1 MRRDLA
7 VGALAFGLG
16 VTMLSAHTAAAPLS
30 DSVVVAI
37 EPLSSSVVL
46 GEHLDVQVSVTNNG
60 ADATPPLVVHIDI
73 TKPDEATSVDP
84 EDWTSTLSKPIGA
97 VGSDKTVVVDWT
109 IQPISSG
116 TFATYAVVLSPG
128 VDTIAASNVL
138 AVSVTDQRSL
148 NPGGIVPVVVAIP
161 VLIGALLAVQ
171 MRLAR
176 RRRQPTTIR
185 HSAEFRREHP
195 APT

>member
-37 EPLSSSVVL
+37 EPPSSTVVL
-46 GEHLDVQVSVTNNG
+46 GGHLDLQVSVTNNG
-60 ADATPPLVVHIDI
+60 IDASPPLVVHIDI

-84 EDWTSTLSKPIGA
+84 EDWTSTLSKPIG
-97 VGSDKTVVVDWT
+97 VVESGRTVVVDWT
-109 IQPISSG
+109 IQPISAG

-138 AVSVTDQRSL
+138 EVRVTDQRSL
-148 NPGGIVPVVVAIP
+148 DPGGIVPVAVAVP
-161 VLIGALLAVQ
+161 VLVGALLAFQ

-176 RRRQPTTIR
+176 RRRQPTDR
-185 HSAEFRREHP
+185 NPAELRPEQP
-195 APT
+195 ART